1 MLYTMIL
8 SLILSS
14 ALLLTDSLADDK
26 VDNLAITDDARDIK
40 LTIYNNN
47 LAMIN
52 EQRRAYIKKS
62 GRVKLMYPGIPSAID
77 TSSVI
82 AKFKQTVELYS
93 QNYSFDTIS
102 YNSLLNYHLGKR
114 VLYTEKDDSV
124 EIKEGT
130 LLALSPIL
138 IREKNYGAIYIPNQ
152 IFFPNI
158 PKDMAVKPS
167 LFWNIKTNA
176 SRLDIDLTYLTS
188 GMSWSS
194 DYTINIVDKK
204 RLNLNSW
211 ITITNNSGANYIDAN
226 ITLLA
231 GEVKTPTPTLS
242 LSRVYA
248 KKRAK
253 DSSKNIKNQSFAGY
267 HIYKIPFK
275 ESIKNREK
283 KQISFIQKED
293 ISYQKYALNSQQ
305 LRVSN
310 LKNKKL
316 RFKQIILFK
325 NSKKNHLG
333 IPLPK
338 GTIRV
343 YQNDKENSSHFIGSH
358 NIKNIPNGKL
368 VKIAIGDY
376 FDIVGEQKVVEYS
389 ETNQSRHIKYT
400 ITISNNSK
408 HKETIKIKRAIPKS
422 KGRVTIKDNCQ
433 KECTKKSLS
442 ALSTLYTIPLK
453 AKESYDLSITY
464 DLETL

>member
-1 MLYTMIL
+1 MLHTLIL
-8 SLILSS
+8 SLLLSS
-14 ALLLTDSLADDK
+14 SIVLTNSLAGDR
-26 VDNLAITDDARDIK
+26 VNLAITDKAKDIK

-82 AKFKQTVELYS
+82 AKFKQQVELYS

-114 VLYTEKDDSV
+114 VLYTERDDSV

-130 LLALSPIL
+130 LLALSPLL
-138 IREKNYGAIYIPNQ
+138 IQEKNYGAIYIPNQ
-152 IFFPNI
+152 LFFPNI

-176 SRLDIDLTYLTS
+176 SRLDIDLTYLTT

-194 DYTINIVDKK
+194 DYTLNIIDEK

-211 ITITNNSGANYIDAN
+211 ITITNNSGANYKDAN

-231 GEVKTPTPTLS
+231 GDVKTPTPTVS
-242 LSRVYA
+242 LSRVHT
-248 KKRAK
+248 KKR
-253 DSSKNIKNQSFAGY
+253 DNSKNIKNQSFSGY

-283 KQISFIQKED
+283 KQISFIEKES
-293 ISYQKYALNSQQ
+293 INYQRYALNSQQ

-310 LKNKKL
+310 LKTKKL
-316 RFKQIILFK
+316 RFRQVIVFK
-325 NSKKNHLG
+325 NSKNNHLG

-343 YQNDKENSSHFIGSH
+343 YQKDKENSSHFIGSE

-368 VKIAIGDY
+368 VKLVIGEQ
-376 FDIVGEQKVVEYS
+376 FDIVGKERVVEYQ
-389 ETNQSRHIKYT
+389 ETNRSRHIKYT

-408 HKETIKIKRAIPKS
+408 HKKSIKIKRAIPKT
-422 KGRVTIKDNCQ
+422 KGEVTIKDSCQ
-433 KECTKKSLS
+433 NRCTKKSLS

-453 AKESYDLSITY
+453 AKESYDLNITY
-464 DLETL
+464 DLEMR